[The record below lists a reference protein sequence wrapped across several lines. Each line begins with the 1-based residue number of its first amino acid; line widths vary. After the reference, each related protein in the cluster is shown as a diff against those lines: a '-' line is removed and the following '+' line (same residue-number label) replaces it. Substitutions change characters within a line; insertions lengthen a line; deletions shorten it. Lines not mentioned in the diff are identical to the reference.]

1 MTAGPE
7 TISAVMLVRVWLED
21 GELVRARIT
30 ESHLS
35 DGRDEVVHVVGTAA
49 EIEHRVRSW
58 IEQLSAPR
66 LSPPR
71 VTPR

>member
-7 TISAVMLVRVWLED
+7 TISAVMLVRIWLED

-30 ESHLS
+30 ESLDLS
-35 DGRDEVVHVVGTAA
+35 DGRDEIVHVVGTAS
-49 EIEHRVRSW
+49 EIEQRVRSW
-58 IEQLSAPR
+58 IEE

>member
-7 TISAVMLVRVWLED
+7 TISAVMLVRIWLED
-21 GELVRARIT
+21 GELIRARIT
-30 ESHLS
+30 ESLDLS
-35 DGRDEVVHVVGTAA
+35 DGRDEIVHVVGTAA

-58 IEQLSAPR
+58 IEQLS
-66 LSPPR
+66 PPR